1 MFFSPEI
8 VTTSFPRH
16 FFGLGIGHGLGF
28 GVPNRLERSV
38 VRLPPS
44 SNFKLHYFFLPCFK
58 PQRGTKE
65 AEITLVKVAS
75 NGKEEKIRLCE
86 HRKSPC
92 LISNGPVHLLKM
104 KQVVFITTFSLQHI
118 ITVAFSSFFAPHLIP
133 GTCLGWGSV
142 TSGMASCQSTFP
154 GPCIVCCP
162 LF

>member
-16 FFGLGIGHGLGF
+16 FFGLGIGLGF

-44 SNFKLHYFFLPCFK
+44 SNFKLHYFFFLLCFK

-104 KQVVFITTFSLQHI
+104 KHVVFITAIALQRI
-118 ITVAFSSFFAPHLIP
+118 LAVAFSFSFSLF
-133 GTCLGWGSV
+133 
-142 TSGMASCQSTFP
+142 
-154 GPCIVCCP
+154 GPRW
-162 LF
+162 